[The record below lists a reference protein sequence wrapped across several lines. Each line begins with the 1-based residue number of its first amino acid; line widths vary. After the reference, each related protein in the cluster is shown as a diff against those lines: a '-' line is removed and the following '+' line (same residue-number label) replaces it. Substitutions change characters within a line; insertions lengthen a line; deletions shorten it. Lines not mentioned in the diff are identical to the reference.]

1 MSETKSS
8 ASSSSS
14 STTSSE
20 YFFTEK
26 WDKCLERSAINITG
40 GLVVGGLVS
49 LVLARG
55 GGMQKAITAFG
66 AGCGAGASWVKCDQ
80 DLNVK
85 VKK

>member
-8 ASSSSS
+8 PPDSS
-14 STTSSE
+14 SSE

-40 GLVVGGLVS
+40 GLVVGGLLS
-49 LVLARG
+49 LVLVRG